1 MAYTYTA
8 WPTLTNVK
16 DLIAGAHVDTTA
28 SDWDV
33 TDEYITGLIL
43 ARAEQIKMLTSR
55 QFVAGSSG
63 EVRYFDGSGTGL
75 LRIDEYV
82 DVSEVAFFYVP
93 GSAFLSITNFYE
105 PDQKPWGKDKL
116 QILQGQAN
124 LNYAFLQRFP
134 EGRGNIK
141 VTGTWGYGSSI
152 PPDVFLA
159 VLEAAAADAMQ
170 ANAMSAQGQA
180 KKWVDGDAAE
190 EFTGDLLGI
199 AAGWLGKGSR
209 WEMVVRN
216 YKRSLK
222 SHLSKSHTRLL

>member
-8 WPTLTNVK
+8 WPTRTNVK
-16 DLIAGAHVDTTA
+16 DLIAAAHVDTTA

-33 TDEYITGLIL
+33 TDEQIDGWIL
-43 ARAEQIKMLTSR
+43 ARVEQLKMETSR
-55 QFVAGSSG
+55 QFLQGSAG

-93 GSAFLSITNFYE
+93 GSAFLAITNFYE
-105 PDQKPWGKDKL
+105 VDQKPWGKDKL

-141 VTGTWGYGSSI
+141 VTGTWGYGATI
-152 PPDVFLA
+152 PADVFMA
-159 VLEAAAADAMQ
+159 VLEAAAADALQ
-170 ANAMSAQGQA
+170 ANAMSAQGMA
-180 KKWVDGDAAE
+180 KKYTDGDASE
-190 EFTGDLLGI
+190 EWGGQLIGI
-199 AAGWLGKGSR
+199 AAGWLGKGSK
-209 WEMVVRN
+209 WEMVKKN

-222 SHLSKSHTRLL
+222 SHLSKSHARLL